1 MRRRPDAGACRGRGA
16 EAAAAATA
24 ATAAA
29 GPSSGAPCS
38 GAKAAAP
45 PAPPRKGFLDYALP
59 IASLGLQAASMGCDE
74 RIKVDMAP
82 LESSDINDDL
92 AEIAFFVKGLRECA

>member
-1 MRRRPDAGACRGRGA
+1 
-16 EAAAAATA
+16 
-24 ATAAA
+24 
-29 GPSSGAPCS
+29 
-38 GAKAAAP
+38 
-45 PAPPRKGFLDYALP
+45 
-59 IASLGLQAASMGCDE
+59 MGCDE